1 MNIAPYSPQDT
12 QYFFKLRSKNKN
24 LFHPQNILRRHSMLK
39 VDAQYYRAV
48 LIIAQFCSPH
58 LNKFTHFNSSI

>member
-1 MNIAPYSPQDT
+1 
-12 QYFFKLRSKNKN
+12 
-24 LFHPQNILRRHSMLK
+24 MLK